1 MTTASNSV
9 GIGPWSF
16 DAGPFAII
24 LLVVIM
30 SAATGDCPE
39 TAR

>member
-1 MTTASNSV
+1 MTTANNSI

-24 LLVVIM
+24 LLVVII
-30 SAATGDCPE
+30 GIVIYYIRKDD
-39 TAR
+39 

>member
-1 MTTASNSV
+1 MITASNRI

-24 LLVVIM
+24 IGIVVYYIRK
-30 SAATGDCPE
+30 DD
-39 TAR
+39 

>member
-1 MTTASNSV
+1 MILARNTI

-24 LLVVIM
+24 LVIAIVALVVYFIRK
-30 SAATGDCPE
+30 DE
-39 TAR
+39 

>member
-1 MTTASNSV
+1 MITANNSV

-24 LLVVIM
+24 LLVVII
-30 SAATGDCPE
+30 GIVVYYIRKED
-39 TAR
+39 